1 MKRIMVISPHPD
13 DESIGCGGTISKHVA
28 NGDTVHVELLT
39 SGEKGGHG
47 LGENETAL
55 MREAEADAA
64 AKILGIAHI
73 EFYRQDDGA
82 LSSSRQLDHMLA
94 SRIEKLKPDV
104 VYIPHPQEQHPDHQP
119 VATILRRAIRKAQV
133 ADPPRV
139 LAYEIWT
146 PLQQL
151 DEIVDITQ
159 YLETKLKAI
168 AAYGSQCRVMDF
180 VSAARGLARYRG
192 EMHSWPGGE
201 YAEVFADLTSNIAS
215 PEKTHERA
223 AHY

>member
-13 DESIGCGGTISKHVA
+13 DESIGCGGAICGHVA
-28 NGDTVHVELLT
+28 AGDTVYLELLT

-47 LGENETAL
+47 LGEHETAQK
-55 MREAEADAA
+55 REAEASTA

-73 EFYRQDDGA
+73 EFYRRNDGS
-82 LSSSRQLDHMLA
+82 LSANTELATLLA
-94 SRIEKLKPDV
+94 SRLEASKPHL
-104 VYIPHPQEQHPDHQP
+104 VYIPHPREQHPDHQP
-119 VATILRRAIRKAQV
+119 LAKLLRRALRRLRN

-151 DEIVDITQ
+151 DEIVDITPF
-159 YLETKLKAI
+159 LERKLEAI
-168 AAYGSQCRVMDF
+168 AAYASQCRVMDF
-180 VSAARGLARYRG
+180 VEADRGLARYRG

-201 YAEVFADLTSNIAS
+201 YAEVFAELTSKITR
-215 PEKTHERA
+215 PGKTNERA
-223 AHY
+223 AHK